1 MGMEETLLGFTV
13 LGGPLLLLGYWF
25 WLRAAHRR
33 DLLRLAERAL
43 DKGVTLDQDFV
54 ESLGA
59 PPQPSP
65 DRDLRRG
72 MIFVALALAVCVFG
86 TVVEEE
92 VFFGL
97 SSFPGF
103 VGIAYLL
110 FWLRG
115 RSQEQADAEAEA
127 RAATEATS

>member
-1 MGMEETLLGFTV
+1 MEETLLGFTV

-33 DLLRLAERAL
+33 DLLRLAERAM
-43 DKGVTLDQDFV
+43 DKGQVLDQAFI

-86 TVVEEE
+86 VVVNEE

-103 VGIAYLL
+103 VGLAYLA

-115 RSQEQADAEAEA
+115 RSDEGVAAEAG
-127 RAATEATS
+127 S